1 MEDKLALAISL
12 IFNLIFLSI
21 PFESVASQSSI
32 SGSELSSLITKH
44 LNTLGLEGNPSI
56 NNKRIFSGCRSEDI
70 VIQKRD
76 ASWKTIQLSC
86 KGNPHWTYN
95 FRNAMD
101 RAKEELIFNSK
112 RIAKKTASVKKI
124 NVFVLVKNKS
134 KGETIRES
142 DLAISA
148 ANSLL
153 TKGAFEDSQSLLG
166 KTLKRSLK
174 KGTILKKNHL
184 NPAWLVYKNQ
194 KIIIEHNLGEVS
206 IKMEGIA
213 LKNGAI
219 GDRITVRNT
228 SSNKTLEGFVNGEK
242 KISIFRKIY

>member
-56 NNKRIFSGCRSEDI
+56 NNKRIFSGCSSEDI

-101 RAKEELIFNSK
+101 RAKEEQIFDFK
-112 RIAKKTASVKKI
+112 RIEKKTASDCKN
-124 NVFVLVKNKS
+124 NVQ
-134 KGETIRES
+134 I
-142 DLAISA
+142 I
-148 ANSLL
+148 SLL
-153 TKGAFEDSQSLLG
+153 NKDAGHFWPGIDRNVGFCFSPPQSNIDYSKCNFSIVNEWGNDFL
-166 KTLKRSLK
+166 
-174 KGTILKKNHL
+174 I
-184 NPAWLVYKNQ
+184 
-194 KIIIEHNLGEVS
+194 NLF
-206 IKMEGIA
+206 
-213 LKNGAI
+213 
-219 GDRITVRNT
+219 T
-228 SSNKTLEGFVNGEK
+228 NKT
-242 KISIFRKIY
+242 